1 MLLSFNSN
9 TMGTTSGAETA
20 YPSETPEFRH
30 LNINLD
36 PYKTNGRK
44 DEPKYKPGP
53 LQDKWEER

>member
-20 YPSETPEFRH
+20 YPSETPE
-30 LNINLD
+30 
-36 PYKTNGRK
+36 
-44 DEPKYKPGP
+44 DEPKYKPEP